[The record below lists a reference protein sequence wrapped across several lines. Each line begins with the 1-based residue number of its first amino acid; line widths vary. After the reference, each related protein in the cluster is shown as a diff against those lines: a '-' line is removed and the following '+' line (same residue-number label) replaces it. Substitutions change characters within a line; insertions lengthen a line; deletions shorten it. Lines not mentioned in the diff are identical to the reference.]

1 MNNLDNCKIEFNGKD
16 TLFFKKDDK
25 IFFAY
30 KLIKEQKS
38 VLSFNEIMNEL
49 ENK

>member
-1 MNNLDNCKIEFNGKD
+1 MNNLDKCKIEFNGKD
-16 TLFFKKDDK
+16 TLFFKNENE

-30 KLIKEQKS
+30 KLVKEQKS
-38 VLSFNEIMNEL
+38 VLSFNEIINEL